1 MDADIQYAIEREM
14 KVIKDPTRVLSA
26 QIADANLD
34 NLMKQISEKRREIMD
49 LEDAIEEKKE
59 KEHPRENRL
68 LRHTEH
74 LEQLQEELKYLQET
88 LTARKRRCE
97 TDLIPSPPDDIPSD
111 SEPLDEEALAD
122 YIAVQR
128 NRNSNRSTSNRR

>member
-1 MDADIQYAIEREM
+1 
-14 KVIKDPTRVLSA
+14 
-26 QIADANLD
+26 
-34 NLMKQISEKRREIMD
+34 
-49 LEDAIEEKKE
+49 
-59 KEHPRENRL
+59 
-68 LRHTEH
+68 